1 VNTSNTLLRFAAG
14 VVAVV
19 VALRVAIDLLR
30 PIAPWLLAAALI
42 IAIVAFARW
51 WRANRW

>member
-1 VNTSNTLLRFAAG
+1 VNTSNTLLRFAVG

-30 PIAPWLLAAALI
+30 PIAPWLFAAGLL
-42 IAIVAFARW
+42 VAVVAVARW
-51 WRANRW
+51 WRTNRW